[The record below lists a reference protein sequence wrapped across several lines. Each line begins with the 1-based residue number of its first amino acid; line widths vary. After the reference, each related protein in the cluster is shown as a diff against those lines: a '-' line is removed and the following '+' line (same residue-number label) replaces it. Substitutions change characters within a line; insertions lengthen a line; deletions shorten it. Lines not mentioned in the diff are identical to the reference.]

1 MAGRLRALKRY
12 KRVFGNRG
20 LTGIV
25 EGKLKG
31 KPVLMEASREG
42 IQSPVLLRVPSSDV
56 RVFEQ
61 IFIRNEYK
69 FDVNRD
75 PEFII
80 DAGANIGL
88 ASVYFA
94 NQFPNA
100 RIVAIE
106 PEEENFEILVKNV
119 SPYPNVQ
126 PVFGAL
132 WSEGAMVEVVDH
144 GLGNWGFMIETPSES
159 QTSSRSGNQKVQALT
174 INMILERYGVPTIS
188 ILKVDIEGAE
198 LEVFRKSSSWIDRV
212 DSLIIELH
220 EHMKPGCNRSFY
232 SATSG
237 FDIEWSQGE
246 FVYLTRT
253 DGCLRN
259 TEKGRRIGLAETVVH
274 HS

>member
-1 MAGRLRALKRY
+1 MAGRIRALKRY
-12 KRVFGNRG
+12 KRVLGNRG

-31 KPVLMEASREG
+31 KPVLLEARKAG
-42 IQSPVLLRVPSSDV
+42 IKSPVLLRVPSSDV

-69 FDVNRD
+69 FDVNWE
-75 PEFII
+75 PKFII

-119 SPYPNVQ
+119 APYPNVQ
-126 PVFGAL
+126 PIFGAL

-144 GLGNWGFMIETPSES
+144 GLGNWGFMIETPSDDRKSSES
-159 QTSSRSGNQKVQALT
+159 NNQSVQGIT
-174 INMILERYGVPTIS
+174 IDTILERYGIAEIS

-198 LEVFRKSSSWIDRV
+198 LEVFQKSSSWIDKV

-232 SATSG
+232 SATSS
-237 FDIEWSQGE
+237 FDLEWSQGE

-259 TEKGRRIGLAETVVH
+259 LEKGRRIGLAEPVH

>member
-1 MAGRLRALKRY
+1 MAGRLKVLKRY
-12 KRVFGNRG
+12 QRIFGMRG
-20 LTGIV
+20 LLGIAR
-25 EGKLKG
+25 GKLKG
-31 KPVLMEASREG
+31 EPVLLQVKEFGLKS
-42 IQSPVLLRVPSSDV
+42 QVYLRVPSSDV
-56 RVFEQ
+56 RVFAQ

-69 FDVNRD
+69 FDVNRP

-100 RIVAIE
+100 RILAIE
-106 PEEENFEILVKNV
+106 PEKENFEVLVKNV
-119 SPYPNVQ
+119 KPYPNVQ
-126 PVFGAL
+126 PVLGAL
-132 WSEGAMVEVVDH
+132 WSEKAEVEVVDR
-144 GLGNWGFMIETPSES
+144 GLGNWGFMIEASPNG
-159 QTSSRSGNQKVQALT
+159 QTSSQSSHQKVEGMT
-174 INMILERYGVPTIS
+174 VDMILDRYNVQKVS
-188 ILKVDIEGAE
+188 ILKLDIEGAE
-198 LEVFRKSSSWIDRV
+198 LEVFGNSSSWIDRV

-246 FVYLTRT
+246 FVYLTRNE
-253 DGCLRN
+253 GCLRN
-259 TEKGRRIGLAETVVH
+259 TESGRRIGLEAVAN